1 MKVIKPLSLRFAFG
15 IVLVRVLTLS
25 RLFCSSERVQ
35 QMRTRVVHS
44 RVIRSCADDVL
55 YSCHTQ
61 HATPCGSAGPGPA
74 DRSSE
79 TFTNPFLMSH
89 VQYTTW
95 SCHPNQPRQRGRCVA
110 VVRDRASKSEWGER
124 EKREREREKWSR
136 REWSGGERRGGG
148 GVGVGVGR
156 SDDNHLFHHVIKNR
170 RWR

>member
-1 MKVIKPLSLRFAFG
+1 
-15 IVLVRVLTLS
+15 
-25 RLFCSSERVQ
+25 
-35 QMRTRVVHS
+35 MRARVVHS
-44 RVIRSCADDVL
+44 RVIRSCADVL

-61 HATPCGSAGPGPA
+61 HATPCESAGPGPA

-110 VVRDRASKSEWGER
+110 VVRDRASKSEWG
-124 EKREREREKWSR
+124 REREVVETRMEW
-136 REWSGGERRGGG
+136 REWGE
-148 GVGVGVGR
+148 VGVGVGR

>member
-1 MKVIKPLSLRFAFG
+1 MQ
-15 IVLVRVLTLS
+15 TLS
-25 RLFCSSERVQ
+25 RIPHESDKTSLPSLCLWYRAGTGVNSVQAVLLQRKSSANENTCRA
-35 QMRTRVVHS
+35 S
-44 RVIRSCADDVL
+44 RVIRSCADVL

-110 VVRDRASKSEWGER
+110 VARGRASKSEWG
-124 EKREREREKWSR
+124 RERER
-136 REWSGGERRGGG
+136 SGRDEN
-148 GVGVGVGR
+148 GVEGMG
-156 SDDNHLFHHVIKNR
+156 
-170 RWR
+170 